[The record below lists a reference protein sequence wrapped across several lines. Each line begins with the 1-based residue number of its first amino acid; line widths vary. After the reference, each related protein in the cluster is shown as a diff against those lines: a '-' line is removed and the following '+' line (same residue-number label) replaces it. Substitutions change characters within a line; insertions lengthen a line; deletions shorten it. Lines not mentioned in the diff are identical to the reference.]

1 EKDGRGRQ
9 SPGRPSPRGPTGNGP
24 RSLDDCVGGAEPG
37 TSSLQSW
44 CQEFMIHWQCR
55 PVRIA
60 LSAACVAIL
69 VSLVAATASEAE
81 ARDASGLDAPA
92 SDGSLE
98 TRRGD
103 VITAV
108 QHGRV
113 ADGGASIQAVSLESA
128 PGQLVGAGG
137 IAGGVVSC
145 CGPVAGPGVEM

>member
-1 EKDGRGRQ
+1 M
-9 SPGRPSPRGPTGNGP
+9 
-24 RSLDDCVGGAEPG
+24 
-37 TSSLQSW
+37 SSLQSW

-55 PVRIA
+55 PVRIV

-81 ARDASGLDAPA
+81 TRDASGLDAPA

-103 VITAV
+103 VTTAV
-108 QHGRV
+108 EHGRV
-113 ADGGASIQAVSLESA
+113 ADGGASSQAVSLESA

-137 IAGGVVSC
+137 SPGGLSPALGPLRVHACRSEVAPIRRLAGRAARSK
-145 CGPVAGPGVEM
+145 